1 MTDDRSADLRSQSA
15 EKRAR
20 KTSTKM
26 ARLTGGG
33 TSARSVEML
42 KTVTKYGPAGLPEK
56 IQAGEI
62 SLNAA
67 YQETRRFIIEA
78 RRAGAEIPPE
88 CRIGGRIEPV
98 NTDPCP
104 HCNGTGRKTKET

>member
-1 MTDDRSADLRSQSA
+1 MSDDRSAGLRSQSA

-26 ARLTGGG
+26 ARLAGG

-56 IQAGEI
+56 IQTGEI

-67 YQETRRFIIEA
+67 YQETRRYIIEA
-78 RRAGAEIPPE
+78 RRAGAEVPPG
-88 CRIGGRIEPV
+88 CRIGGRVEPV

-104 HCNGTGRKTKET
+104 HCNGTGRKPRN